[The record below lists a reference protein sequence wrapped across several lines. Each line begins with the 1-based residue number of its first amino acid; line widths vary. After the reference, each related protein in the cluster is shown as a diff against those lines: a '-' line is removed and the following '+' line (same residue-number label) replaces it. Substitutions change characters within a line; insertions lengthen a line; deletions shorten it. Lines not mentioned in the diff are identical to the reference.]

1 MAQSGAGAALTKIAE
16 SAQCVFTAAR
26 FYCYKKDITPSM
38 ITENQLVKAL
48 RYCDVDDSRI
58 IKNIFSKLDDEWFTS
73 LCLTANKLHKMFGA
87 SKSSKK
93 YTFHR
98 GSDFVKRFE
107 NEYKKWN
114 KQSGD
119 YFSNLNKYTP
129 ADIWMTSKS
138 FSNFKWNEF
147 YKKGL
152 QCAGNG
158 CFGEANKFMLEKYNS
173 KDIIGISLKK
183 TSSAPVSLYNMPGMA
198 KYTFKYNGYVLNTG
212 DFFSSKDV
220 YIVYNKGKIQFRS
233 FSSRATSWQGEI
245 KGSEANLGK
254 IGGGV
259 VTKVVH
265 ATFPRKDKD
274 IYAISESNV
283 IAGYVK
289 KPTNLSEEFLTDF
302 YHYYSSL
309 VKGKKLSKSEISVG
323 LRKQEPSWIYSK
335 YLGMELLQLFEDLTS
350 REKDQLITNILLY
363 AMSASPDSAPFIKI
377 G

>member
-16 SAQCVFTAAR
+16 SAQCVFAAAR

-38 ITENQLVKAL
+38 ITEKELIKAL

-58 IKNIFSKLDDEWFTS
+58 IKNIFSKLDEEWFTS
-73 LCLTANKLHKMFGA
+73 LCLTANKLHKMFGTV
-87 SKSSKK
+87 KSSKK

-98 GSDFVKRFE
+98 GSNFVTKFE
-107 NEYKKWN
+107 KEYKRWN
-114 KQSGD
+114 KESGN

-129 ADIWMTSKS
+129 ADIWMTSDRFK
-138 FSNFKWNEF
+138 NFRWDEF

-183 TSSAPVSLYNMPGMA
+183 TSSAPVSFYNMPGMSKYIF
-198 KYTFKYNGYVLNTG
+198 KYTGYTLNTG

-220 YIVYNKGKIQFRS
+220 YINYNKGRIQFRS

-259 VTKVVH
+259 ITKVVH

-274 IYAISESNV
+274 IYAISESSV
-283 IAGYVK
+283 IADYVEKPK
-289 KPTNLSEEFLTDF
+289 KLSKEFLIDF

-309 VKGKKLSKSEISVG
+309 VKGRKLSESEISSE
-323 LRKQEPSWIYSK
+323 LKKKEPTWIYSK
-335 YLGMELLQLFEDLTS
+335 YLGMELLQLFEDLST